1 MATSEIPDSQPNPLA
16 STQLPKVNLLTM
28 FRLGLFQMGLGI
40 MSILTLGVLNRVMI
54 QELAIPA
61 TIVAATIAIIQ
72 FVSPSRIWFGQ
83 MSDAKPLFGYHRTS
97 YIWLG
102 AALYAIAPFIAVQV
116 TWQLGRSWQAYAFS
130 TQSYGWIGL
139 LALVFALYGLA
150 LSASSTAFPAL
161 LVDVSDDDNR
171 SKLVGIVW
179 SMLIVGVVVGA
190 IVSSSL
196 LKHITRNTPI
206 ATLEASINRLFI
218 IIPVIVFALALL
230 ATVGVEKK
238 YSRYLLRS
246 KMVNREDRITLGN
259 ALRVLT
265 ASPQTGIFFTF
276 LLLMTINL
284 FIQEP
289 VLEPYGAN
297 VFGMSIPETSK
308 LPSFGGI
315 GTLIGLNIT
324 GFLIAPRLGKKR
336 TTRLGCILVAICV
349 GLIGLSGFTH
359 DQTLLKVAL
368 LLFGLATGVTTT
380 GAVSLML
387 DLTAAETA
395 GTFVAAWGLAQAIAR
410 GIAVVSGG
418 ALLDVGRTLFSNP
431 VLAYGLV
438 FLPQALGMV
447 VAVWFLNQVN
457 VAEFRTQAQQAI
469 ASVLE
474 GEID

>member
-1 MATSEIPDSQPNPLA
+1 MATDDLSNSHQLSGTI
-16 STQLPKVNLLTM
+16 TLPKVNLLTM

-40 MSILTLGVLNRVMI
+40 MSVLTLGVLNRVMI
-54 QELAIPA
+54 QELTIPA
-61 TIVAATIAIIQ
+61 TIVAGTIAIIQ
-72 FVSPSRIWFGQ
+72 FVSPARIWFGQ
-83 MSDAKPLFGYHRTS
+83 ISDARPLFGYHRTS

-116 TWQLGRSWQAYAFS
+116 TWQLGRSWLTYAFS
-130 TQSYGWIGL
+130 IQTYGWIGL
-139 LALVFALYGLA
+139 LGLVFALYGLA
-150 LSASSTAFPAL
+150 LSASTTAFPAL
-161 LVDVSDDDNR
+161 LVDVSDEDNR
-171 SKLVGIVW
+171 SKLVSIVW

-196 LKHITRNTPI
+196 LKQVTPTTPI
-206 ATLEASINRLFI
+206 ATLEASINRLFV

-238 YSRYLLRS
+238 YSRYSLRS
-246 KMVNREDRITLGN
+246 KMVNREDKITLGN
-259 ALRVLT
+259 ALKVLT
-265 ASPQTGIFFTF
+265 ASPQTGLFFTF

-324 GFLIAPRLGKKR
+324 GFLIVPRIGKER
-336 TTRLGCILVAICV
+336 TAKLGCLLVAICV
-349 GLIGLSGFTH
+349 VFIGLSGFSH
-359 DQTLLKVAL
+359 NQALLKVAL
-368 LLFGLATGVTTT
+368 LLFGMASGVTTT
-380 GAVSLML
+380 AAVSLML

-410 GIAVVSGG
+410 GIAVVTGG
-418 ALLDVGRTLFSNP
+418 LLLDVGRSLFSAP
-431 VLAYGLV
+431 VLAYGIV
-438 FLPQALGMV
+438 FIPQAVGMV
-447 VAVWFLNQVN
+447 LAIWFLDRVN
-457 VAEFRTQAQQAI
+457 VAEFRTNADQAI

>member
-1 MATSEIPDSQPNPLA
+1 MASDNLSDSHQM
-16 STQLPKVNLLTM
+16 SGTVTLPRVNLLTM

-40 MSILTLGVLNRVMI
+40 MSVLTLGVLNRVMI

-61 TIVAATIAIIQ
+61 TIVAATIAMIQ
-72 FVSPSRIWFGQ
+72 FVSPARIWFGQ
-83 MSDAKPLFGYHRTS
+83 ISDAKPLFGYHRTS

-116 TWQLGRSWQAYAFS
+116 TWQLGRSWRFSAFT
-130 TQSYGWIGL
+130 TQTYGWIAL
-139 LALVFALYGLA
+139 LALIFALYGLA

-161 LVDVSDDDNR
+161 LVDVSDEDNR
-171 SKLVGIVW
+171 SKLVSIVW

-196 LKHITRNTPI
+196 LKHVTPNTPI

-218 IIPVIVFALALL
+218 IIPAIVFGLALL

-238 YSRYLLRS
+238 YSRYSLRS
-246 KMVNREDRITLGN
+246 KMVNRSDRITLGN

-265 ASPQTGIFFTF
+265 ANPQTGLFFTF
-276 LLLMTINL
+276 LLVVTINL

-297 VFGMSIPETSK
+297 VFGMSIPETSS

-324 GFLIAPRLGKKR
+324 GFLIVPRLGKER
-336 TTRLGCILVAICV
+336 TARLGCLLVAICV
-349 GLIGLSGFTH
+349 VLIGLSGFSH
-359 DQTLLKVAL
+359 NPALLKVGL
-368 LLFGLATGVTTT
+368 LLFGMASGVTTT
-380 GAVSLML
+380 AVVSLML

-410 GIAVVSGG
+410 GIAVVTGG
-418 ALLDVGRTLFSNP
+418 LLLDVGRSLFSAP
-431 VLAYGLV
+431 VLAYGIV
-438 FLPQALGMV
+438 FVPQAVGMV
-447 VAVWFLNQVN
+447 LAIWFLNRVN
-457 VAEFRTQAQQAI
+457 VAEFRTNAEQAI

-474 GEID
+474 GELD